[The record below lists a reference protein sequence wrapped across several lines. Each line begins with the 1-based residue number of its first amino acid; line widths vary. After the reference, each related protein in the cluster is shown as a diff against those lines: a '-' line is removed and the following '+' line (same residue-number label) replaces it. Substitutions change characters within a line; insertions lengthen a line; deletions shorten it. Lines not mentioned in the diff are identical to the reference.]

1 MKSSCCEWRSP
12 ITKCKEV
19 CIVLVGNDRQTHV
32 APTAVSIRHH
42 FRLPALLP
50 SNAGIL
56 DGLGPCLAY
65 VARISTPDDR
75 PKVHP
80 QKLLPAKETRTLA
93 RSIGWMAT
101 EAKVAADPPQTK
113 GSAVFAIPMVIAFF
127 CGQKMAE
134 RDDRS
139 AKCRSGRGTDR
150 FFANLLF
157 LSLFSSFF
165 FYVVKNPKWPSTFLP

>member
-1 MKSSCCEWRSP
+1 MEVADHQMQRSMHRPRWQWPTDPRCTDRRLHQTPFSATSTSSEQC
-12 ITKCKEV
+12 
-19 CIVLVGNDRQTHV
+19 
-32 APTAVSIRHH
+32 RH
-42 FRLPALLP
+42 FGWPWALP
-50 SNAGIL
+50 
-56 DGLGPCLAY
+56 LAY
-65 VARISTPDDR
+65 VARISTPTNSQNFITESCSQR
-75 PKVHP
+75 KRQH
-80 QKLLPAKETRTLA
+80 TLA
-93 RSIGWMAT
+93 RSIGWITT
-101 EAKVAADPPQTK
+101 EAKVAALPPQTK